1 MLAKDSASSAY
12 GNGDGFTLCGTRTYT
27 ISPTTYPLLTISGD
41 VLALVSTDPAEATSS
56 PIAITISATLDNYV
70 LIAPVV

>member
-41 VLALVSTDPAEATSS
+41 VLALVSTDPAEATKSL
-56 PIAITISATLDNYV
+56 IKVIHQKFKRKRKFV
-70 LIAPVV
+70 LKKG